1 VALSTSISGMSY
13 EQVFDSPACAR
24 AALGGLFVLSC
35 VHHFVLLYVF
45 TSLVLCCDVR
55 YDFLIKTMFGTSFLP
70 FVCRRAHV
78 LFILFVFVCVY
89 GGVKH
94 VLTLWATLRV
104 SCKTQELLTLREHLV
119 SPPMFCEVRVAHVF
133 IFLCCI
139 DLMFCVCFIFLCCI
153 D

>member
-1 VALSTSISGMSY
+1 MVDTTKHKQPSKWCPLGVVASCLFNVKNVALSTSISGMSY

-70 FVCRRAHV
+70 FVCNARNG
-78 LFILFVFVCVY
+78 C
-89 GGVKH
+89 G
-94 VLTLWATLRV
+94 
-104 SCKTQELLTLREHLV
+104 
-119 SPPMFCEVRVAHVF
+119 
-133 IFLCCI
+133 
-139 DLMFCVCFIFLCCI
+139 
-153 D
+153 